1 VIVSFTTRSQS
12 VSNVFDSIAIGP
24 WPSTSESDEFEL
36 MTIPSKKESGQTRGS
51 MSVKLRTISALHTT
65 ISLSIIIEDMYKMI
79 YGLTARKSI
88 RENPISG
95 DRIRLDLWG
104 RFLQWE
110 KDLHPS
116 LTLDLEQLSSVP
128 GVITNV
134 VIMVSS

>member
-1 VIVSFTTRSQS
+1 MSK
-12 VSNVFDSIAIGP
+12 VFDSIAIGP
-24 WPSTSESDEFEL
+24 LPSTSESDEFEL
-36 MTIPSKKESGQTRGS
+36 MTIPSKKESEQTRGS

-79 YGLTARKSI
+79 YGLTARKFI
-88 RENPISG
+88 RDNPISG

-110 KDLHPS
+110 KDLPPS